1 MTTTQKISLSLIDPS
16 PTQPRT
22 DFGDISE
29 LASRLAAIG
38 QEREVLLRPHPRKKG
53 RYECVDG
60 ARRKLAAESLGWTEL
75 LAEVR
80 EMSDAEVLRAQL
92 ASGDPGTRKPLTALE
107 QGLGYDRLMR
117 DYRMTPAE
125 VAAKL
130 GVTVEHV
137 QTRSRLA
144 HLTDSVRALL
154 AAGRIK
160 IGGAQLIASQLDA
173 VQDEVAEELARLY
186 PAVRADGSSGPI
198 TQAQVEQALDRFTR
212 RLADAPFDRASDDL
226 TARGSCER
234 CPDNT
239 AAQRGLYDEPPAS
252 ALCLSAQCWAEKV
265 DVAWSDRVAKAEKV
279 HLPVLADHEALMVL
293 DGSRVR
299 PGARWVDVAEP
310 ISHETPMTWREL
322 ERELG
327 ESSVDGQGYDM
338 ARCALARSGDRF
350 VMLLDAE
357 YAAGYIA
364 QNYPE
369 RAREL
374 RGEPPP
380 GVLADKEERKR
391 EKERKAADA
400 ELHAAAVAAL
410 MEGLAERDE
419 ERFEKTLKHL
429 VVIAADIA
437 GASVVSAVVKRR
449 GYPTEEPS
457 GADVSPREA
466 IVRAASEM
474 DRGKLTALLIEVLVF
489 AALTDARLPD
499 TQVSGILATYE
510 INLSKLRKELAR
522 SKRNVKTRSKRGGE
536 DESAEA

>member
-38 QEREVLLRPHPRKKG
+38 QLRPVLLRPKKG
-53 RYECVDG
+53 NRYECVDG
-60 ARRKLAAESLGWTEL
+60 ARRILAAKSLSWTEVE
-75 LAEVR
+75 ADVQD
-80 EMSDAEVLRAQL
+80 MSDAEVSRAQL
-92 ASGDPGTRKPLTALE
+92 ALGDPSSVKPLNAVE
-107 QGLGYDRLMR
+107 QGLAYADAMR
-117 DYRMTPAE
+117 KYRMSYAQ
-125 VAAKL
+125 AASWL

-160 IGGAQLIASQLDA
+160 IGGAQLIASQLDE

-212 RLADAPFDRASDDL
+212 RLADAPFDRERDDL
-226 TARGSCER
+226 TARGACSR

-252 ALCLSAQCWAEKV
+252 ALCLSAQCWSEKV
-265 DVAWSDRVAKAEKV
+265 DVAWSDRVAQAEKV
-279 HLPVLADHEALMVL
+279 HLPVLAEHEALMVL

-364 QNYPE
+364 QSYPD

-437 GASVVSAVVKRR
+437 GASVASAVVKRR
-449 GYPTEEPS
+449 GYPTEEPN

-499 TQVSGILATYE
+499 AQVSGILATYE

-522 SKRNVKTRSKRGGE
+522 AKRNVKTRAKKGGE
-536 DESAEA
+536 DESAETS